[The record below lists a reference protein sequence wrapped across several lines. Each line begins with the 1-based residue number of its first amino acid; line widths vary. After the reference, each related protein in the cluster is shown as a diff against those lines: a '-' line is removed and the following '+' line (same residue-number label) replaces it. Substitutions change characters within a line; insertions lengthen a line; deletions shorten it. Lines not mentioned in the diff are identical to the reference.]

1 MKLAAAPAAE
11 QPPASPGGG
20 PRPPMLA
27 VGTVV
32 WLASEL
38 MFFSGLFAA
47 YFTLR
52 SASRGP
58 WPPEGV
64 ELDAVTAGLFTLALV
79 ASSGTIQVA
88 VRALTRNDRAGF
100 RRWLLITAS
109 LAFLFLANQGREWA
123 TATFDTDSN
132 TFGSAFY
139 LMTGFHGLHV
149 LGGVLAMFVLV
160 GRATSPR
167 FGAAE
172 VPAAEVVSYYW
183 HFVDVVWIGMFVTLF
198 LLS

>member
-1 MKLAAAPAAE
+1 
-11 QPPASPGGG
+11 
-20 PRPPMLA
+20 MLA

-52 SASRGP
+52 ANARGP

-64 ELDAVTAGLFTLALV
+64 ELNARVAGLFTVALV
-79 ASSGTIQVA
+79 ASSGTIQLA
-88 VRALTRNDRAGF
+88 VRAILRGDRRRFRAWLVLTM
-100 RRWLLITAS
+100 LLAVV
-109 LAFLFLANQGREWA
+109 FLGNQAREWA
-123 TATFDTDSN
+123 TAPFSTSSN

-149 LGGVLAMFVLV
+149 AGGVVAMLVLF
-160 GRATSPR
+160 GRASTPR
-167 FGAAE
+167 FGTADA
-172 VPAAEVVSYYW
+172 PSAEVVSYYW
-183 HFVDVVWIGMFVTLF
+183 HFVDVVWIALYTTLF
-198 LLS
+198 VLR